1 MLKVNSF
8 VSLKSLLFHPFCLL
22 LIFLSF
28 FEVGNI
34 FQMFADPLLSICIKM
49 WGQKKHVGHPK
60 HVGGGGVLVA
70 KSCLTLANLWTVAH
84 QVPLSM
90 GFPRQAYWSELPFS
104 FQRIFLTQGS
114 NLDLLL
120 GRWILSQWILSQA
133 EVSGKPM
140 GMSFVASLSK
150 MTGLFFCLLIYNV
163 SIFRCFLG

>member
-1 MLKVNSF
+1 
-8 VSLKSLLFHPFCLL
+8 
-22 LIFLSF
+22 
-28 FEVGNI
+28 
-34 FQMFADPLLSICIKM
+34 MFADPLLSICIKM

-150 MTGLFFCLLIYNV
+150 MTGLFFVCLLIYNV